1 MGLQRARDLRAA
13 EEIGG
18 PDRPVGERGDGDGE
32 ARPQD
37 GRRMAADREQ
47 LLPER
52 AGRVDERAHG
62 TLWQKLLA
70 VGRHSATILWA
81 RFTVAVAALA
91 DGAVWVADFLG
102 SPQVAGAM
110 QAHLDPRTVAAV
122 MVAVAVVSELAR
134 RRTLSKG

>member
-1 MGLQRARDLRAA
+1 M
-13 EEIGG
+13 EI
-18 PDRPVGERGDGDGE
+18 VVSLVVV
-32 ARPQD
+32 AV
-37 GRRMAADREQ
+37 
-47 LLPER
+47 LVYVV
-52 AGRVDERAHG
+52 VDAVRSFVHATG

-91 DGAVWVADFLG
+91 DGAVWAADFLG

-134 RRTLSKG
+134 RRTLRRVG